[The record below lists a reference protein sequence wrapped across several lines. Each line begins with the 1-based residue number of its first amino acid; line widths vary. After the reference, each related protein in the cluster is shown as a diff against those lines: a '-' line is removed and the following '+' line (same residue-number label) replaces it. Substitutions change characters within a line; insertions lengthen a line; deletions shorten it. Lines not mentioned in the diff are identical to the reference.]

1 MITPAG
7 VIMTYGIR
15 RGPVPICARLDYV
28 RTPDVLRDRQSFQ
41 RRDPSRGALFGR
53 AGDFWFGVTGFAFAV
68 PSLAPSSLSASN
80 SPSIPAGYDQYT
92 NARYGFTT
100 LWPASLQIQAQPADN
115 DGQKWASPDGQVQ
128 MLAFGSNNTHNYSP
142 RQDEAAAAQRMS
154 VTYANVSGN
163 MVTVSGYMNNQ
174 QTIIYRR
181 DVVGPGAIDTLY
193 WSYPASQ
200 KTKWDAAV
208 TLTALSFRPGNL
220 DITH

>member
-1 MITPAG
+1 M
-7 VIMTYGIR
+7 
-15 RGPVPICARLDYV
+15 
-28 RTPDVLRDRQSFQ
+28 
-41 RRDPSRGALFGR
+41 
-53 AGDFWFGVTGFAFAV
+53 GFAAGRYRFVLVWIMCELLASCATTSHPSAPASASEPSSVV
-68 PSLAPSSLSASN
+68 PPTSGPASPPSPSSSLSAAPSSPSASN
-80 SPSIPAGYDQYT
+80 APSIPAGYDQYT

-100 LWPASLQIQAQPADN
+100 LWPSSLQIQAQPADN

-128 MLAFGSNNTHNYSP
+128 MLAFGSNNIRNYSP
-142 RQDEAAAAQRMS
+142 RQDEAAAAQGMS

-163 MVTVSGYMNNQ
+163 MVTVSGYMNNR

-200 KTKWDAAV
+200 KAKWDAAV

-220 DITH
+220 DIAH

>member
-1 MITPAG
+1 M
-7 VIMTYGIR
+7 
-15 RGPVPICARLDYV
+15 
-28 RTPDVLRDRQSFQ
+28 
-41 RRDPSRGALFGR
+41 
-53 AGDFWFGVTGFAFAV
+53 GFAAGRNRFVLVWIMCELLASCATASHSSAV
-68 PSLAPSSLSASN
+68 APAAAEPSSAGPATSGSTSPTPSPSLAPSSLSASN
-80 SPSIPAGYDQYT
+80 SPSIPAGYDQYV

-128 MLAFGSNNTHNYSP
+128 MLAFGSNNTRNYSP
-142 RQDEAAAAQRMS
+142 RQDEAAAAQGMS

-163 MVTVSGYMNNQ
+163 MVTVSGYVNNQ

-181 DVVGPGAIDTLY
+181 DLVGPGAIDTLY

-208 TLTALSFRPGNL
+208 TLTALSFQPGNL
-220 DITH
+220 DTAH